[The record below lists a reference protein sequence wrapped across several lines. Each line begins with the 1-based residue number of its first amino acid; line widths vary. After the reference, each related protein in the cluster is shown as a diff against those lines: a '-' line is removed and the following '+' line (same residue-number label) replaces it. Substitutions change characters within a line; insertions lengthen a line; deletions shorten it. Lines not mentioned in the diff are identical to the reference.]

1 MGMVGREAFL
11 QLPDQDQALDR
22 CIPTKEAPSVYGNHL
37 PLRET
42 FSQAS
47 PAPNHSGG
55 SLSRLVYPSP
65 PRLRP
70 APVVDGER
78 FILSPIPFMNPDPAL
93 IQKLSGLEGHLS
105 SKIRGQGHVIPRVC
119 SVLER
124 GELGLQPPDKP
135 LGSFLFLGPTGVG
148 KTELTL
154 VCSRYLFGEGA
165 LHRFDM
171 SEFQHLDSVKLFLGD
186 ETGMPGRLGK
196 VLESHSRGILLF
208 DEVEK
213 AHRLIWDLFLQMLD
227 AARITLADH
236 RTHDL
241 SGFYVVCTSNIGS
254 QQLMRPTRL
263 PFATLERA
271 VLAELHRHFRPEL
284 IGRFDEKVVFRP
296 LTPET
301 QREIAMI
308 VINKEVERY
317 QKMGIQLAVDEET
330 IEMLI
335 RKGITKALGARPM
348 KRTVQKYLGDMLRE
362 RLMNP

>member
-1 MGMVGREAFL
+1 
-11 QLPDQDQALDR
+11 
-22 CIPTKEAPSVYGNHL
+22 
-37 PLRET
+37 
-42 FSQAS
+42 
-47 PAPNHSGG
+47 
-55 SLSRLVYPSP
+55 
-65 PRLRP
+65 
-70 APVVDGER
+70 
-78 FILSPIPFMNPDPAL
+78 MNPDPAL
-93 IQKLSGLEGHLS
+93 IQKLSGLENYLA
-105 SKIRGQGHVIPRVC
+105 SKIRGQGHVLPRVC

-135 LGSFLFLGPTGVG
+135 LGSLLFLGPTGVG

-154 VCSRYLFGEGA
+154 ECSRYLFGEVA

-186 ETGMPGRLGK
+186 ETGMQGRLGK
-196 VLESHSRGILLF
+196 VLESNSRGILLF

-241 SGFYVVCTSNIGS
+241 SGFFVVCTSNIGS
-254 QQLMRPTRL
+254 QQLIRPTRL

-284 IGRFDEKVVFRP
+284 IGRFDEKVVFKP
-296 LTPET
+296 LSPDT

-308 VINKEVERY
+308 VINDEIERY
-317 QKMGIQLAVDEET
+317 RHREIELTVSVEAVEFLMRRGIN
-330 IEMLI
+330 
-335 RKGITKALGARPM
+335 RALGARPM
-348 KRTVQKYLGDMLRE
+348 KRTAQKYIGDAIRIALKDGNLKSGE
-362 RLMNP
+362 IRLSPEMSHLCLA

>member
-1 MGMVGREAFL
+1 MVAW
-11 QLPDQDQALDR
+11 QNS
-22 CIPTKEAPSVYGNHL
+22 I
-37 PLRET
+37 
-42 FSQAS
+42 
-47 PAPNHSGG
+47 
-55 SLSRLVYPSP
+55 
-65 PRLRP
+65 
-70 APVVDGER
+70 
-78 FILSPIPFMNPDPAL
+78 PIPFMNPDPAL
-93 IQKLSGLEGHLS
+93 IQKLSGLEGYLS

-154 VCSRYLFGEGA
+154 ECSRYLFGEGT

-196 VLESHSRGILLF
+196 VLESHTWGILLF

-254 QQLMRPTRL
+254 HQLMRPTRL

-284 IGRFDEKVVFRP
+284 IGRFDEKIVFRP

-301 QREIAMI
+301 QREIARL
-308 VINKEVERY
+308 VI
-317 QKMGIQLAVDEET
+317 DEELARFR
-330 IEMLI
+330 EKGFELSLSEGALEFLV
-335 RKGITKALGARPM
+335 RKGIHRTLGARPM
-348 KRTVQKYLGDMLRE
+348 KRTAQKYIGDAIRMGLKDGNLKSGDIRVSPE
-362 RLMNP
+362 MSHLWII